1 MNSSR
6 LPKLT
11 TTSFA
16 LLGLLRRRPWS
27 AYELTRYMRNSI
39 LRAVWP
45 RAESH
50 LYSEPKALEK
60 RGFATSHQEQNGA
73 RKRTVY
79 SITEDGRAALSR
91 WLHEERESEFR
102 FEYELLVRFAFAEY
116 TDSGQLQKYLQQAR
130 NDALRDARFA
140 LLGVERLREEE
151 EARSQNYMA
160 HNGAMIHLLVD
171 QLQTRIRWSE
181 QMLEKFSKESAA
193 APQPAMVEELLD
205 TAAERL
211 RLLVGKESS

>member
-1 MNSSR
+1 MTSTR

-27 AYELTRYMRNSI
+27 AYELTRYMRSSI
-39 LRAVWP
+39 LRAIWP

-60 RGFATSHQEQNGA
+60 RGFVTSHQEKNGA

-79 SITEDGRAALSR
+79 SITDDGLAALSH
-91 WLHEERESEFR
+91 WLHEQRESEFR

-116 TDSGQLQKYLQQAR
+116 TDSGQLQKYLQQVR
-130 NDALRDARFA
+130 SDALRDARFA
-140 LLGVERLREEE
+140 LLGVERLRQEEE
-151 EARSQNYMA
+151 SRSPNYMA
-160 HNGAMIHLLVD
+160 YNGAMIHMLVD

-181 QMLEKFSKESAA
+181 QMLEKFSNESSAG
-193 APQPAMVEELLD
+193 PQPALVEELLD

-211 RLLVGKESS
+211 RLLVGEEGG